1 MTTDFPVTVPAEIV
15 DYSLNVELLVICSA
29 FVVLIQAGFL
39 FLECGRVRAGS
50 VQKILT
56 RRSIDVCLTIILYW
70 LLGHGFLFG
79 KGGFMGTTGFAT
91 SDYEGSNH
99 AFSKRPY
106 DGYMYSLFVVR
117 IGYAMTV
124 TAIVSGAVAER
135 CHLVPYF
142 ISSAVTVTFTYPIA
156 AHWVWSPN
164 GWASG
169 SALRPVADR
178 LFDVGVID
186 VAGGS
191 VIHLIGGVTALVASL
206 VLGPRIRRFG
216 KAGNSKPVEMKNAAY
231 ATLGVVTLWFGWVAM
246 HCASVGSMK
255 GVMSDVVGKTAASTF
270 FGGLFGG
277 FSTSFLIYVLE
288 EKMYITH
295 TANGVLTGV
304 VSCACGCSVFQV
316 ETNLVVG
323 MLAGILY
330 YVTSWLM
337 EKLHI
342 DDVTGSI
349 AIHLSGGLI
358 GTLMVG
364 IFAHPDN
371 VNSLYGTDACGV
383 VYGCAKRWEQLAA
396 QFVICIVV
404 ILWAAG
410 FAVVEFGAMMYLKKL
425 RVSSEEEIEDLPEF
439 AEYKPTMEQMRRVLE
454 RSMLG
459 LVFEE
464 YRNPVGMM
472 DADKERSYSRKM
484 SNFIKNITGKNA
496 VETDDAD
503 EAKLI

>member
-1 MTTDFPVTVPAEIV
+1 MTTDTPVTVPAEIV
-15 DYSLNVELLVICSA
+15 DYSLNVELLVIGSA
-29 FVVLIQAGFL
+29 FIVLIQAGFL

-56 RRSIDVCLTIILYW
+56 RRSIDICLTIILYW
-70 LLGHGFLFG
+70 LLGHAFLYG
-79 KGGFMGTTGFAT
+79 KGGFIGTTGFAT
-91 SDYEGSNH
+91 SNYEGTNH
-99 AFSKRPY
+99 AFSNRPY
-106 DGYMYSLFVVR
+106 DGYMYSFFVVR

-169 SALRPVADR
+169 SAARPVADK

-191 VIHLIGGVTALVASL
+191 VIHLLGGVTALVASL

-216 KAGNSKPVEMKNAAY
+216 KVGNPKAPEMKNAAY
-231 ATLGVVTLWFGWVAM
+231 ATLGVVTLWFGWIAM
-246 HCASVGSMK
+246 HCASVGSLT
-255 GVMSDVVGKTAASTF
+255 GAMSDVVGKTAASTF

-277 FSTSFLIYVLE
+277 FSTTSLVYIIE
-288 EKMYITH
+288 EHIDIKH

-304 VSCACGCSVFQV
+304 VASACGCSVFQV
-316 ETNLVVG
+316 ETGLVVG
-323 MLAGILY
+323 ILAGILY
-330 YVTSWLM
+330 YATSRLM

-342 DDVTGSI
+342 DDVTGTI
-349 AIHLSGGLI
+349 AIHLSGGLL

-371 VNSLYGTDACGV
+371 VNSLYDTGSCGV

-396 QFVICIVV
+396 QIVISIVV
-404 ILWAAG
+404 MLWAAG
-410 FAVVEFGAMMYLKKL
+410 FAVVVFGTMMYLKKL
-425 RVSSEEEIEDLPEF
+425 RVSSGEEIEGLPEF
-439 AEYKPTMEQMRRVLE
+439 AEYKPTVEQMQRVLE
-454 RSMLG
+454 RSLLG

-484 SNFIKNITGKNA
+484 SNFIKNIAGKNA